1 MLEKLESI
9 ANLQRYPLHKV
20 EFRDHCRGEL
30 HNDGALVMP
39 QFLHP
44 SAVESIR
51 QEGESNKH
59 LAFFTEKNHNI
70 YLTDPDPD
78 YPASHPR
85 NREVV
90 SSKGCI
96 TADQIPDRSALWV
109 LYNSSELREFLCAVL
124 DEQALYEYA
133 DRLSS
138 INLHYASEGQELG
151 WHYDNSS
158 FAITL
163 LIRKPERGGE
173 FDFVKDVRSADNG
186 EMNYALSG
194 KILDGEIPATRL
206 TMGPGALVLF
216 RGRNSMHRVTPTE
229 GDLTRMLV
237 VLAYNSEPGISLSA
251 SAQRTFYG
259 RTG

>member
-1 MLEKLESI
+1 MLENI
-9 ANLQRYPLHKV
+9 ANLQRYPLHKA
-20 EFRDHCRGEL
+20 EFRDRCRGEL
-30 HNDGALVMP
+30 NTEGALVMP

-51 QEGESNKH
+51 QEGESQKH

-109 LYNSSELREFLCAVL
+109 LYNSSEFRDFLCAVL
-124 DEQALYEYA
+124 GEQALYEYA
-133 DRLSS
+133 DPMSS
-138 INLHYASEGQELG
+138 VNLHYASNGQQLG
-151 WHYDNSS
+151 WHFDNSS

-163 LIRKPERGGE
+163 MIQQAASGGKFE
-173 FDFVKDVRSADNG
+173 YVKNVRDADSGDMNFDLTEQV
-186 EMNYALSG
+186 LSG
-194 KILDGEIPATRL
+194 TIVPQVLAMEA
-206 TMGPGALVLF
+206 GALVMF
-216 RGRNSMHRVTPTE
+216 RGRNAMHRVTPVQ
-229 GDLTRMLV
+229 GDRTRVLV
-237 VLAYNSEPGISLSA
+237 VLAYNSQAGISLSE
-251 SAQRTFYG
+251 SARLTFYG
-259 RTG
+259 RLV